1 MISLLLTLLILL
13 VVLIIISTD
22 VLFQVYTIK
31 ILADKENIGMISRL
45 LMAVV
50 TCCLWRSGETVF
62 YFKIFVIAFEYQ
74 VVDV

>member
-22 VLFQVYTIK
+22 VLFKVYTIK

-50 TCCLWRSGETVF
+50 TGCLWRSGETAF
-62 YFKIFVIAFEYQ
+62 YVKFFGIAFEYQ
-74 VVDV
+74 VVD